1 MKVLLL
7 GGSGLLGHNVLKIL
21 CEQGYEVVAL
31 VRRADAIAEP
41 LKYLPMQCVV
51 GSLLDKETLCRAA
64 LGCDAII
71 NCAGTTDMSL
81 LRYEDYLPVNRD
93 LCALLMQTMEATGI
107 RILVHTSTANTIGYG
122 SPSHQG
128 AEADAMQGPFLD
140 SFYAKSKLEGERI
153 LSEAVAKHPEWHVV
167 TVNPGFMVGAYDV
180 KPSSG
185 QLLLTG
191 YKKHL
196 MAAPMGGKSFIHV
209 RDAAVAIVSALEKG
223 RSGER
228 YLLTGENMSLQEFYR
243 RQAQVCGYR
252 QCFVPLPNVLVRLL
266 GRVGD
271 LLRCCGIK
279 MQLCT
284 RNVRQLLVLEYYSN
298 KKATD
303 ELQMP
308 YTPVEQA
315 IMDFFDDHKQYHR

>member
-41 LKYLPMQCVV
+41 LKNLPMQCVV
-51 GSLLDKETLCRAA
+51 GSLLDKEMLRRAA
-64 LGCDAII
+64 QGCDAII

-81 LRYEDYLPVNRD
+81 LRYEDYLPVNRN
-93 LCALLMQTMEATGI
+93 LCTLLVQTMEATGI
-107 RILVHTSTANTIGYG
+107 KVLVHTSTANTIGYG
-122 SPSHQG
+122 SPSREG
-128 AEADAMQGPFLD
+128 TEADAMQDPFLV
-140 SFYAKSKLEGERI
+140 SFYAQSKLEGEQI
-153 LSEAVAKHPEWHVV
+153 LTDAVARHPEWHVV
-167 TVNPGFMVGAYDV
+167 MVNPGFMVGAYDV

-191 YKKHL
+191 YKKPL
-196 MAAPMGGKSFIHV
+196 MAAPKGGKSFIHV
-209 RDAAVAIVSALEKG
+209 KDAASAIVSALEHG

-252 QCFVPLPNVLVRLL
+252 QCFVPLPNALVRLL

-271 LLRCCGIK
+271 LLHCCGIK
-279 MQLCT
+279 TQLCT
-284 RNVRQLLVLEYYSN
+284 RNVRQLLVMEYYSN
-298 KKATD
+298 MKATD
-303 ELQMP
+303 ELRMP
-308 YTPVEQA
+308 YTPLEQA
-315 IMDFFDDHKQYHR
+315 IKDFFDDHKQYHR